1 MATHVDRKGSI
12 YRTGVVLRTKTNLT
26 SIECGM
32 EYHTSKTTIP

>member
-12 YRTGVVLRTKTNLT
+12 YRTGVALKTETNLT

-32 EYHTSKTTIP
+32 GYHASKTTIP